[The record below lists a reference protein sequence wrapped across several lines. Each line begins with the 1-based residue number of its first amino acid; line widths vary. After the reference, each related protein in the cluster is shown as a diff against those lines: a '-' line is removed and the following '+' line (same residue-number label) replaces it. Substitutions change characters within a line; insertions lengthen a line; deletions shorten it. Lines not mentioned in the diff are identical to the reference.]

1 VNFLT
6 NPQGDIDKATISL
19 DEAEVTFVRKPTALD
34 ATAGQRIAGNYE
46 TPTGAKF
53 QVAYRPDGM
62 LYIVRI
68 GAPDQKLIPYKGL
81 RFRIPEFADV
91 IVEFVEEGGQITGL
105 RQITPG
111 GVFLSKRVP

>member
-1 VNFLT
+1 MRQ
-6 NPQGDIDKATISL
+6 P
-19 DEAEVTFVRKPTALD
+19 
-34 ATAGQRIAGNYE
+34 GQRLSGTYE

-62 LYIVRI
+62 LYVVRL

-91 IVEFVEEGGQITGL
+91 IIEFVEEGGQITGL

-111 GVFLSKRVP
+111 GVFLSQEGSVSGVADEQSKA